1 MTDDDEKVLIRV
13 IPTLSASHVKRLD
26 RQILFDGSRKDDH
39 IDLLSKQSGIFLNT
53 VQCPVKHD
61 ARNNGRMA
69 FAFGDN
75 EIETARLSFHIG
87 NQSPAKDS
95 NRSTGV
101 RVNVGDQS
109 EFVLC
114 HSP

>member
-1 MTDDDEKVLIRV
+1 MADDDEKVLIRV

-39 IDLLSKQSGIFLNT
+39 IDLLSEQSGIFSNT
-53 VQCPVKHD
+53 VQGVIQHHPW
-61 ARNNGRMA
+61 NNCCMA

-75 EIETARLSFHIG
+75 EIETARLSIHIG

-101 RVNVGDQS
+101 RVNVGDQL
-109 EFVLC
+109 EFVT